1 MAHGFKGFMY
11 HDQVRW
17 ITETHT
23 RQSGNKE
30 ECPFPLLL
38 YIVLVLQDGT
48 AHIQGN
54 FASHLTL

>member
-1 MAHGFKGFMY
+1 MY

-30 ECPFPLLL
+30 ECPFLLLL